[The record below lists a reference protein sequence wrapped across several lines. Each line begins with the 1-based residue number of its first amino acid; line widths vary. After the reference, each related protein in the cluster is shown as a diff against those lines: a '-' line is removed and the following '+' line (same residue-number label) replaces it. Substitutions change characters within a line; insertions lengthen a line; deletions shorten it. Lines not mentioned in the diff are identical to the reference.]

1 MQGGRYLSSLLL
13 KTKAQFKHNSLQFA
27 LDSFSNAFQLSH
39 AEIMT
44 KTRFHMFFPFLF
56 HLSAGSFKM

>member
-13 KTKAQFKHNSLQFA
+13 KTKVQFKHNSLQFA

-44 KTRFHMFFPFLF
+44 KTRFHIFFLF
-56 HLSAGSFKM
+56 CSIYSAGSFKM

>member
-13 KTKAQFKHNSLQFA
+13 KTKVQFKHNSLQFA

-39 AEIMT
+39 AEMMT
-44 KTRFHMFFPFLF
+44 KTRFHIFFSFLF
-56 HLSAGSFKM
+56 HLFCWIF